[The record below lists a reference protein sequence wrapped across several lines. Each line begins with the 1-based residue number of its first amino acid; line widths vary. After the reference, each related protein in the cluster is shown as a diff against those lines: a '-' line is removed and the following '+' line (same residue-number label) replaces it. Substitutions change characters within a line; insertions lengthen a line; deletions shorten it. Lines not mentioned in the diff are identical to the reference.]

1 MESLQMRV
9 TRRVRNALG
18 ITSLQQYLERI
29 EEALAD
35 PNHPAVDTIGRIE
48 YLTTLANTGAH
59 PRRYRGPDQA
69 VQQLLRLQ
77 YRDLIDAGRP
87 LPPLGDVE
95 MRFYSQNGEDGIIL
109 LLLEAVG
116 TATKRSVEICAGD
129 GIECNTANLLINH
142 GWTGLLV
149 DGGEELLTRGRQ
161 FYEWGTEAFTYP
173 PTLRQ
178 AWVTA
183 ENVNDLVREAGI
195 EGEIDLLSVDLDG
208 VDYWIWKALD
218 CARPRIVVAE
228 FNDAW
233 GPYDSVTVPYDPDFS
248 WERGSLYYGASLAA
262 MCGLGVEKG
271 YRLVG
276 AQRYG
281 FNAFFVR
288 EDLAIDTL
296 PTIKPADC
304 LHHPAVQQRM
314 ARLDEIADRPWIR
327 V

>member
-1 MESLQMRV
+1 MRV

-87 LPPLGDVE
+87 LPPLGDIE

-116 TATKRSVEICAGD
+116 TRPSDPSRSAAGD

-218 CARPRIVVAE
+218 SATANR
-228 FNDAW
+228 
-233 GPYDSVTVPYDPDFS
+233 
-248 WERGSLYYGASLAA
+248 RG
-262 MCGLGVEKG
+262 
-271 YRLVG
+271 
-276 AQRYG
+276 
-281 FNAFFVR
+281 
-288 EDLAIDTL
+288 
-296 PTIKPADC
+296 
-304 LHHPAVQQRM
+304 
-314 ARLDEIADRPWIR
+314 
-327 V
+327 

>member
-1 MESLQMRV
+1 MRV

-87 LPPLGDVE
+87 LPPLGDIE

-129 GIECNTANLLINH
+129 GIECNTSYFAH
-142 GWTGLLV
+142 QPRMDRASSRWR
-149 DGGEELLTRGRQ
+149 RGVAHQ
-161 FYEWGTEAFTYP
+161 
-173 PTLRQ
+173 RQ
-178 AWVTA
+178 AIRPVGHRGFHVSPDATT
-183 ENVNDLVREAGI
+183 
-195 EGEIDLLSVDLDG
+195 SVG
-208 VDYWIWKALD
+208 H
-218 CARPRIVVAE
+218 C
-228 FNDAW
+228 
-233 GPYDSVTVPYDPDFS
+233 
-248 WERGSLYYGASLAA
+248 
-262 MCGLGVEKG
+262 
-271 YRLVG
+271 
-276 AQRYG
+276 
-281 FNAFFVR
+281 
-288 EDLAIDTL
+288 
-296 PTIKPADC
+296 
-304 LHHPAVQQRM
+304 
-314 ARLDEIADRPWIR
+314 
-327 V
+327 